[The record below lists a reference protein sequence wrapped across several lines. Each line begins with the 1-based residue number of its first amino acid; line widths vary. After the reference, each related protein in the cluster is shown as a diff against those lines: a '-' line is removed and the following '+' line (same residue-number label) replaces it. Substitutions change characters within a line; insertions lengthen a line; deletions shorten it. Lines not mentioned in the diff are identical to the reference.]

1 LVPVGGGP
9 AASAADPSQADGAPI
24 GEVALARAA
33 LSQVGTDPMAEVAW
47 AATIDDPAVP
57 ADDRRALIEDL
68 NQDGFSDPDHVTS
81 ADLPLIT
88 NRLAMIEDMG
98 PVAMDAVNAA
108 AFAEAYKN
116 LLDMYDQASKN

>member
-1 LVPVGGGP
+1 
-9 AASAADPSQADGAPI
+9 
-24 GEVALARAA
+24 VALARAA